1 MTKILA
7 IQGSDLKKVNIK
19 TDTTILLATEAQ
31 KRGYK
36 VYYFR
41 PEDLSFLNGKVIA
54 FCKHIKI
61 NNNKKNFYSILKTI
75 NFNLEKSNVILIRN
89 DPPFNSRYLYTTFLL
104 DHISRKVKIINHPFA
119 VRNVSEKMFSINFM
133 KYMPPTL
140 ISENQ
145 KEIKKF
151 FKKQKSVVVKPI
163 DGFSGNNVILLKSFN
178 ASKIRKLLKKNNHL
192 FFQKFL
198 PEVSRGDKR
207 VFIIKG
213 KIVGAISRVPKKGS
227 ILSNMSKG
235 AYAKLTKLTNKERKA
250 SRAIGKLL
258 VKNKIYFAGIDFI
271 QEKLIGD
278 INVTSPT
285 GLAAYRD
292 LSGINLAKTFWNN
305 IYKHLTK

>member
-7 IQGSDLKKVNIK
+7 IQGSNLKKIKIK
-19 TDTTILLATEAQ
+19 TDTTILLAAEAQ

-36 VYYFR
+36 IYYFE
-41 PEDLSFLNGKVIA
+41 PENLSFLNGKIIA
-54 FCKHIKI
+54 SSKHIKI
-61 NNNKKNFYSILKTI
+61 HDNKKKFYSTIKTI
-75 NFNLEKSNVILIRN
+75 NFNLEKSKVILIRN
-89 DPPFNSRYLYTTFLL
+89 DPPFDNRYLYTTFLL
-104 DHISRKVKIINHPFA
+104 NHISKKVKIVNHPFA
-119 VRNVSEKMFSINFM
+119 VRNVSEKLFSINLM

-140 ISENQ
+140 ISENLN
-145 KEIKKF
+145 EIRGF
-151 FKKQKSVVVKPI
+151 FKRHKAIVAKPI
-163 DGFSGNNVILLKSFN
+163 NGFSGNNVILLKTFN
-178 ASKIRKLLKKNNHL
+178 ASKIRKLLKTHNHL

-198 PEVSRGDKR
+198 PGISKGDKR

-235 AYAKLTKLTNKERKA
+235 AKAKLTKLTNKEVNA

-258 VKNKIYFAGIDFI
+258 VKNNIYFAGVDFV

-285 GLAAYRD
+285 GLAAYKD
-292 LSGINLAKTFWNN
+292 LSGINLAKLFWNN
-305 IYKHLTK
+305 I

>member
-41 PEDLSFLNGKVIA
+41 PEDLSFLNGKVVA

-104 DHISRKVKIINHPFA
+104 NHISRKVKIINHPFA

-151 FKKQKSVVVKPI
+151 FKKQKLVVVKPI

-178 ASKIRKLLKKNNHL
+178 ANKIRKLLKKNNHL

-235 AYAKLTKLTNKERKA
+235 ARAKLTKLTNKERKA

-305 IYKHLTK
+305 I

>member
-7 IQGSDLKKVNIK
+7 IQGSDLKKINIK

-61 NNNKKNFYSILKTI
+61 HNNKKNFYSILKTI

-104 DHISRKVKIINHPFA
+104 NHISRKVKIINHPFA

-213 KIVGAISRVPKKGS
+213 KIVGAISRVPRKGS

-235 AYAKLTKLTNKERKA
+235 AHAKLTKLTNKERKA
-250 SRAIGKLL
+250 SRVIGKLL

-285 GLAAYRD
+285 GLTAYRD

-305 IYKHLTK
+305 I

>member
-19 TDTTILLATEAQ
+19 TDTTILLAAEAQ
-31 KRGYK
+31 KKGYK
-36 VYYFR
+36 IYYFE
-41 PEDLSFLNGKVIA
+41 PENLSFLNGKVVA
-54 FCKHIKI
+54 KCKYIKI
-61 NNNKKNFYSILKTI
+61 YNRKKKFFSLLKTI

-89 DPPFNSRYLYTTFLL
+89 DPPFDNRYFYTTFLL
-104 DHISRKVKIINHPFA
+104 NHISKKVRIINDPSA
-119 VRNVSEKMFSINFM
+119 VRNVSEKLFSINFM

-140 ISENQ
+140 ISENLD
-145 KEIKKF
+145 EIRSF
-151 FKKQKSVVVKPI
+151 FNRNRTVIVKPI
-163 DGFSGNNVILLKSFN
+163 NGFSGNDVVLLKTFN
-178 ASKIRKLLKKNNHL
+178 SNKIKKLIKTHNHL

-198 PEVSRGDKR
+198 PGVSKGDKR

-235 AYAKLTKLTNKERKA
+235 AKARLTKLTRKEVKA
-250 SRAIGKLL
+250 SKAIGKLL
-258 VKNKIYFAGIDFI
+258 VKNNIYLAGVDFV

-285 GLAAYRD
+285 GLAAYKD
-292 LSGINLAKTFWNN
+292 LSGINLAKLFWNN
-305 IYKHLTK
+305 I

>member
-7 IQGSDLKKVNIK
+7 IQGSDLEKVNIK

-104 DHISRKVKIINHPFA
+104 NHISRKVKIINHPFA

-213 KIVGAISRVPKKGS
+213 KIVGAISRVPRKGS

-235 AYAKLTKLTNKERKA
+235 AHAKLTKLTNKERKA
-250 SRAIGKLL
+250 SRAIGNLL

-285 GLAAYRD
+285 GLTAYRD

-305 IYKHLTK
+305 I

>member
-19 TDTTILLATEAQ
+19 TDTTILLASEAQ

-36 VYYFR
+36 IYYFE
-41 PEDLSFLNGKVIA
+41 PENLSFLNGKVSA

-61 NNNKKNFYSILKTI
+61 NENKKKFYSLLGTV
-75 NFNLEKSNVILIRN
+75 NFNLEKSKVILIRN
-89 DPPFNSRYLYTTFLL
+89 DPPFDNRYLYSTFLL
-104 DHISRKVKIINHPFA
+104 NHISKKVKIINNPSA
-119 VRNVSEKMFSINFM
+119 VRNVSEKLFSINFM
-133 KYMPPTL
+133 RYMPPTL
-140 ISENQ
+140 ISENLN
-145 KEIKKF
+145 EIRNF
-151 FKKQKSVVVKPI
+151 FKRYKAVVAKPI

-178 ASKIRKLLKKNNHL
+178 ASIIKKLIKTHNHV

-198 PEVSRGDKR
+198 PGVSKGDKR

-235 AYAKLTKLTNKERKA
+235 AQAKLTKLTKKEVKA
-250 SRAIGKLL
+250 SKVIGKLL

-285 GLAAYRD
+285 GLAAYKD
-292 LSGINLAKTFWNN
+292 LSGINLAKVFWNN
-305 IYKHLTK
+305 I